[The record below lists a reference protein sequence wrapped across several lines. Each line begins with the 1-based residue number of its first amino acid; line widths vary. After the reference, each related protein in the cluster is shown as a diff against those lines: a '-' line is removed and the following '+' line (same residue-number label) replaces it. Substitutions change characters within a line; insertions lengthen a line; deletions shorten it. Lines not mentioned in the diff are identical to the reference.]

1 MTKQSDQSSRGM
13 HAIRLPQ
20 LLGLVGVLVMGGF
33 GAGCVS
39 YTNVPVPES
48 APAFESA
55 NHTQS
60 IAVVRAALIGV
71 INRHPVDGAYFVN
84 LPAGTTPETFEKIAS
99 RLPGEPMMPTDEL
112 RGEFDSLP
120 TYHIGRIWIRASDA
134 KVDVIYPFTGMDGT
148 TSMEN
153 VTVWLSGGVR
163 HWRIYRY
170 QNWSAGTIPMPPM
183 YVPIVED
190 LTQGGSALDQSD
202 DLSEP
207 SAAPDSHAS
216 QPEMDSAME
225 PVTEPAEE
233 AIAHQPVAA
242 NPEPNPEPEQT
253 TPEAL
258 YQQVP
263 INGND

>member
-60 IAVVRAALIGV
+60 IAVVSAALGGV
-71 INRHPVDGAYFVN
+71 INKHPVDGAYLVN

-112 RGEFDSLP
+112 RGAFDSLP

-134 KVDVIYPFTGMDGT
+134 KVDVIYPFTAIDGT
-148 TSMEN
+148 TTMEN

-170 QNWSAGTIPMPPM
+170 QNWSAGTIPTPPM

-190 LTQGGSALDQSD
+190 LTQDGSSLDQSD
-202 DLSEP
+202 DLSVP
-207 SAAPDSHAS
+207 AAALEAPAS
-216 QPEMDSAME
+216 EPEMDSAME
-225 PVTEPAEE
+225 RAEE
-233 AIAHQPVAA
+233 AIETQPAA
-242 NPEPNPEPEQT
+242 TKPEPKPEPKAEQT
-253 TPEAL
+253 TSGAL